1 MGFWRCRAQLEVLH
15 STIQMHLALQST
27 IISLAR
33 LQMRRLHMALQEGG
47 CSGEQYS
54 GKRSASRERAL
65 NAQTGLN
72 IIAPEQLSKCY

>member
-1 MGFWRCRAQLEVLH
+1 MMGFWRCRAQLEVLH

-27 IISLAR
+27 GQI
-33 LQMRRLHMALQEGG
+33 
-47 CSGEQYS
+47 
-54 GKRSASRERAL
+54 SASRERAL

>member
-1 MGFWRCRAQLEVLH
+1 MIEFMMGFWRCRAQLEVLH

-27 IISLAR
+27 
-33 LQMRRLHMALQEGG
+33 
-47 CSGEQYS
+47 GE
-54 GKRSASRERAL
+54 RSASRERAL